1 MVMKA
6 LVIDGSPEPSSPTL
20 VAWLAED
27 RDFIVAVDHGAVVCH
42 AAGIVP
48 NLFVGDE
55 DSIDPLTRAW
65 VHENAGSIVKLEVEK
80 DATDLGVALACVEE
94 EAERR
99 GDVVDLTLTCATG
112 GRPDHALAVI
122 GLLAQYRKMVP
133 DLVED
138 DYDMCI
144 LSPEGLDSWEFTG
157 EIGKTFSAIA
167 LEPGTSISIDGMRWN
182 LDGFDLPLLSDR
194 GVSNIIL
201 EDGAKVWCEEGCLAA
216 FLIK

>member
-1 MVMKA
+1 MVLKA
-6 LVIDGSPEPSSPTL
+6 LIIDGSPEPSSPEL

-27 RDFIVAVDHGAVVCH
+27 ADFIIAVDHGAMVCH
-42 AAGIVP
+42 AASIKP
-48 NLFVGDE
+48 DLFVGDE
-55 DSIDPLTRAW
+55 DSIDSLTRAW
-65 VHENAGSIVKLEVEK
+65 VHENAGRIVELEVEK
-80 DATDLGVALACVEE
+80 DATDLGIALACAEE
-94 EAERR
+94 EAARR
-99 GDVVDLTLTCATG
+99 DAVCDITLTCATG

-122 GLLAQYRKMVP
+122 GLLAEHKKTCPV
-133 DLVED
+133 LIED
-138 DYDMCI
+138 AYEMCI
-144 LSPEGLDSWEFTG
+144 LSPDGLDSWEFTG

-167 LEPGTSISIDGMRWN
+167 LAPQTSISIDGMRWN

>member
-1 MVMKA
+1 
-6 LVIDGSPEPSSPTL
+6 
-20 VAWLAED
+20 
-27 RDFIVAVDHGAVVCH
+27 
-42 AAGIVP
+42 
-48 NLFVGDE
+48 
-55 DSIDPLTRAW
+55 
-65 VHENAGSIVKLEVEK
+65 
-80 DATDLGVALACVEE
+80 
-94 EAERR
+94 
-99 GDVVDLTLTCATG
+99 LTCATG